1 MSPDR
6 RSVLK
11 GLGAAA
17 VVVGGGVV
25 GWRLLDD
32 DDAPAAPAPNEPPS
46 PEPPSSLAEAL
57 AAVGGR
63 YLEVAPDEADEQVLL
78 AALPALDGTVPERP
92 GQDLRVLAPQASEDH
107 ATGEVIVLDGW
118 VLSLTESRAAAL
130 YAL

>member
-1 MSPDR
+1 MTPDR

-32 DDAPAAPAPNEPPS
+32 DDAPAAPATTEPPL
-46 PEPPSSLAEAL
+46 EPTSSLAEAL

-78 AALPALDGTVPERP
+78 AALPALEGTVPERP
-92 GQDLRVLAPQASEDH
+92 GQDLRVLAPQASGDH

-118 VLSLTESRAAAL
+118 VLSLTEARASAL